1 MTTCKTCQH
10 REGAPVS
17 SEGECFGAPPPV
29 IVLDGEPV
37 RVRPIMCAT
46 DRACSL
52 YRIHEILIGHDARP
66 QPQGQ
71 TNDHQQ

>member
-17 SEGECFGAPPPV
+17 YEGECFGAPPPV

-37 RVRPIMCAT
+37 RVRPIMYAT

-52 YRIHEILIGHDARP
+52 YRIHELLTGGVDVRP
-66 QPQGQ
+66 QPQGTDQ
-71 TNDHQQ
+71 